1 MYTVNVYDLRD
12 DRLICWINNQTEGDV
27 AKLLSQ
33 GFKELRLEVK
43 RKV

>member
-1 MYTVNVYDLRD
+1 MYTINVYDLQ
-12 DRLICWINNQTEGDV
+12 DRLICWINNQTDSDV
-27 AKLLSQ
+27 ANLLSQ